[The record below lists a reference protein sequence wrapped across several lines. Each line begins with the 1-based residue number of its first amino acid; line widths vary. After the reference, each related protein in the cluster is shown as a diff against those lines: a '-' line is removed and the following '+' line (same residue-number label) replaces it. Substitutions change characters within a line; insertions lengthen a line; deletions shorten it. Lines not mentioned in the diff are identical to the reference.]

1 MVLHISINEL
11 TSLAKEKGGKDIY
24 LHIVDDHTINVGYDI
39 TQKIL
44 FLGNIAKNVSLDV
57 VIEKICENDLYLR
70 YSTKILGGDT
80 IVGAFLSTV
89 PLFSS
94 DDVVNKGTDG
104 EVIVHLDKI
113 DKIRDFICKINLNSI
128 SFCADKVLVD
138 FAVK

>member
-1 MVLHISINEL
+1 MVLHIPINEL
-11 TSLAKEKGGKDIY
+11 TSLAKEKGGKDIN

-39 TQKIL
+39 TKNIL
-44 FLGNIAKNVSLDV
+44 FLGNISKNVNLDV

-80 IVGAFLSTV
+80 IVGALLSIV

-113 DKIRDFICKINLNSI
+113 DKIRDFVCKINLNSI